1 MMNITVLLKLNLC
14 SLHQYE
20 AGPAKTL
27 AIMTDG
33 QPPRLYPSQPLSTL
47 SFAVDKA

>member
-1 MMNITVLLKLNLC
+1 MVSTSSGEQK
-14 SLHQYE
+14 
-20 AGPAKTL
+20 AGPVKTL
-27 AIMTDG
+27 AITTDG